1 MPLETVTGTKAS
13 DIPPGALELI
23 EINGARITVANV
35 DGTYYAFD
43 DSCTHE
49 HCSLAEGDLEGTKVI
64 CMCHGAEFDVTTGEV
79 LAPPAKLPLKVYPVR
94 VSDDVLHIEV

>member
-13 DIPPGALELI
+13 DIPRGALELI

-43 DSCTHE
+43 DTCTHE
-49 HCSLAEGDLEGTKVI
+49 LFPRRRRSGGHESHL
-64 CMCHGAEFDVTTGEV
+64 H
-79 LAPPAKLPLKVYPVR
+79 
-94 VSDDVLHIEV
+94 VSRH